1 MKWSGSGAHT
11 AVSSVCI
18 CTHLFNTSWC
28 IGETLTPTKLT
39 VAAIRRYFSSRNLR
53 SKFEKRCASLMLSV
67 QHKRRGCYGV
77 ECHTSCCLADNQP
90 RHTNSMGCQNSKP
103 EVIDEPSGTTKAG
116 KANTRVDATNAA
128 VKPVQGRP
136 VEPPIIA
143 SQRLTAPSRV
153 CLRRWGLLRLRPRRR
168 LLRLCPRR
176 SRRW

>member
-18 CTHLFNTSWC
+18 CTHLFNTSC
-28 IGETLTPTKLT
+28 RIGETLTPTKLT
-39 VAAIRRYFSSRNLR
+39 VAAIRRYFFLEESPIEIR
-53 SKFEKRCASLMLSV
+53 KRCASLMLSV

-103 EVIDEPSGTTKAG
+103 EVVDEPSGTTKAG

>member
-18 CTHLFNTSWC
+18 CTHLFNTSCTHWRDFNPHQTDC
-28 IGETLTPTKLT
+28 CSHQALLFLEESPIE
-39 VAAIRRYFSSRNLR
+39 IR
-53 SKFEKRCASLMLSV
+53 KRCASLMLSV

-103 EVIDEPSGTTKAG
+103 GVVDEPSGTTKAG